1 MSKELDTALTTVIAD
16 GQNEP
21 PSAIGAL
28 LQPDQYVGEVFYISY
43 ETANVQI
50 HDYQRRQVGG
60 IPALSFL
67 LASRLPPAAADTN
80 PEHEDSCAIL
90 LRVMDAVPLPDSRQ
104 AEETRVETARAV
116 SGDTSRHWDSDSAMD
131 ADTRVLLGYAGVGCR
146 ILGTFFLEE
155 VPATEAT
162 PSSWVLRF
170 GSDISNYYPNR
181 GLKVYK
187 PVGDALTQIV
197 NYIRPSDLDQMLSQR
212 RVSLGSV
219 RYASTDRRGQGVDEV
234 PVRVYPADLL
244 DQKTAVFGMTR
255 TGKSNTLKI
264 IAQSIFDL
272 RTQNDAHRIGQ
283 LIFDS
288 NGEYANENVQDSG
301 ALKNIWRQLA
311 QSHQEDDGLRDE
323 EIATYGIEEH
333 PNDKHRKLMRLNF
346 FRDSDLQTGKG
357 IINDLMTDVTAQY
370 ARAFCNVTFS
380 MPDQQDGSQTTRYRR
395 QVLCYRALLY
405 KAGFAPPPGMLP
417 NLKSLFSKEF
427 RTTMAEAD
435 PKGRFDFKPCAEALA
450 RQSTGSWADLAE
462 HMNTLREFLATDA
475 FKAFDQKYIAK
486 STHSWADESLRT
498 VLDMFKSQNRPKL
511 VARAMVYHSSS
522 VDHDYADSVYK
533 DLTKGKLVIVDQS
546 TGDPKINRE
555 SADRI
560 VARIF
565 RGNQGLFRQNHQPPH
580 IVVFI
585 EEAHNQL
592 PSDRDTDASNIWVR
606 TAKEGAKFHIG
617 MVYATQEV
625 SSIQRN
631 MLKNTANWFI
641 GHLNNTD
648 ETKELRKYYDFVDFE
663 RSILRA
669 QDTGFLRVKTLSNPF
684 VVPVQV
690 RRFDAPP
697 AREE

>member
-1 MSKELDTALTTVIAD
+1 MSKELDTALTTAVAD
-16 GQNEP
+16 GQTET

-28 LQPDQYVGEVFYISY
+28 LQPDQYVGEVFYIAY

-155 VPATEAT
+155 VPAMEST
-162 PSSWVLRF
+162 PSRWVLRF

-212 RVSLGSV
+212 SVSLGSV

-311 QSHQEDDGLRDE
+311 QSHREDDGLRDKE
-323 EIATYGIEEH
+323 MATYGLEGH

-346 FRDSDLQTGKG
+346 FRDSDLQTGKD
-357 IINDLMTDVTAQY
+357 IINDLMADLTAQY
-370 ARAFCNVTFS
+370 ARAFRNVTFS
-380 MPDQQDGSQTTRYRR
+380 MPDQQDGSQKTRYRR

-405 KAGFAPPPGMLP
+405 KAGFAPPSGMLP

-427 RTTMAEAD
+427 RATMAEAD
-435 PKGRFDFKPCAEALA
+435 PKGKFDFKRCAEALA

-462 HMNTLREFLATDA
+462 HMNILREFLATDA
-475 FKAFDQKYIAK
+475 FEVFDRKYTAK
-486 STHSWADESLRT
+486 GTRSWADESLRA

-511 VARAMVYHSSS
+511 VAGAMVYHSSS
-522 VDHDYADSVYK
+522 VDSDYADSVYE
-533 DLTKGKLVIVDQS
+533 DLIAGKLVIVDQS

-565 RGNQGLFRQNHQPPH
+565 HRNQGLFRQNHQPPH

-669 QDTGFLRVKTLSNPF
+669 QDAGFLRVKTLSNPF

-697 AREE
+697 APEE